1 LIRQSFALQLK
12 NSQRR
17 KGRAELHLMSA
28 SWPATV
34 AASLEVETVG
44 DDSLG
49 FDA

>member
-1 LIRQSFALQLK
+1 MGKR
-12 NSQRR
+12 
-17 KGRAELHLMSA
+17 GEELAWA

-44 DDSLG
+44 DDSMD